1 MKQNLNDTRAQY
13 QLMMDEAG
21 ILLAAEDILRRRLER
36 QGTIG
41 SPTECIDYLRARCA
55 HLANEVFGV
64 LWLDTRHRV
73 IDAEHLFTGT
83 IDGCEIHPRIVAKRA
98 LETNAAAVVLFH
110 NHPSGNP
117 EPSEAD
123 RRITARLKQVLALLD
138 VRVLDHVVLGAL
150 RDQLRE
156 AGALIAQGLNPQA
169 WRASAGSQE
178 LRCWLV
184 SYP

>member
-1 MKQNLNDTRAQY
+1 MKRNLNDTRAQY
-13 QLMMDEAG
+13 QLMMDEVG

-83 IDGCEIHPRIVAKRA
+83 IDGCEIHPPHRRQTCPGNQRGRRGSVP
-98 LETNAAAVVLFH
+98 
-110 NHPSGNP
+110 HPP
-117 EPSEAD
+117 
-123 RRITARLKQVLALLD
+123 
-138 VRVLDHVVLGAL
+138 LG
-150 RDQLRE
+150 QP
-156 AGALIAQGLNPQA
+156 GAQ
-169 WRASAGSQE
+169 
-178 LRCWLV
+178 
-184 SYP
+184 

>member
-1 MKQNLNDTRAQY
+1 MKRNLNDTRAQH

-21 ILLAAEDILRRRLER
+21 ILLAAEDILRRRLKR

-83 IDGCEIHPRIVAKRA
+83 IDGCEIHPRTVAKRA

-123 RRITARLKQVLALLD
+123 RRTTARLKQVLALLD
-138 VRVLDHVVLGAL
+138 VRVLDHIILG
-150 RDQLRE
+150 
-156 AGALIAQGLNPQA
+156 GAQAVSLAARGGCEPIAWVRLTGCD
-169 WRASAGSQE
+169 G
-178 LRCWLV
+178 
-184 SYP
+184 